1 MFIGLII
8 KEFMELLIIWV
19 LFNLKITQLKKC
31 LKKGCHST
39 FQFNVYDINH
49 KKISTVTKVN
59 ATGYKLVIWLYKS
72 NPALYGAKG
81 TVYLDREGN
90 ELLTKMVSTGKIR
103 ITDEDGMK
111 TWGQEITEKEKVEKA
126 FYWNDD
132 H

>member
-1 MFIGLII
+1 M
-8 KEFMELLIIWV
+8 
-19 LFNLKITQLKKC
+19 
-31 LKKGCHST
+31 
-39 FQFNVYDINH
+39 
-49 KKISTVTKVN
+49 
-59 ATGYKLVIWLYKS
+59 YKS

-126 FYWNDD
+126 FY
-132 H
+132 